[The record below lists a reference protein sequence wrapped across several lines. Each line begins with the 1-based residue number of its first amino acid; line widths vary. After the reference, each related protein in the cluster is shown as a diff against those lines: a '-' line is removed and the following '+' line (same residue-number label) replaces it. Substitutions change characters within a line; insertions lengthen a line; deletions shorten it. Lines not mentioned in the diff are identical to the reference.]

1 MKLNL
6 TIISFLTTLSLS
18 ITGCGSSGG
27 SSSNDSGYAPIPYD
41 AVPVSESFKTS
52 ILSAVNKARSVP
64 QNCGGEIA
72 PAMNPVVWSDAL
84 YRAAKEHSDDMAET
98 GILSHDGSGTA
109 SDWTAQVMGL
119 TRGSSNGERMIMNGE
134 DRPTGENA
142 AGTYSA
148 DVKEVVDLW
157 LDSPG
162 HCLSL
167 MSPTNTHMGVAVT
180 ESSGTDFDYY
190 WTQDFGDHR

>member
-119 TRGSSNGERMIMNGE
+119 EGGSLPDERAAMNGAG
-134 DRPTGENA
+134 RLNGENA

-148 DVKEVVDLW
+148 DVKEVVEGW
-157 LDSPG
+157 LGSEG
-162 HCLSL
+162 HCQAL
-167 MSPTNTHMGVAVT
+167 MSDSTHIGVAVT
-180 ESSGTDFDYY
+180 ESSGTDFTHY
-190 WTQDFGDHR
+190 WTQDFERQK